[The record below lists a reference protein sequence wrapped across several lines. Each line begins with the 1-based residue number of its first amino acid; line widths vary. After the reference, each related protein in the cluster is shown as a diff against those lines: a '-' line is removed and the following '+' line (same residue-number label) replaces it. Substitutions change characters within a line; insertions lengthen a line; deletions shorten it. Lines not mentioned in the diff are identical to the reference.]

1 MPTSWPASARCT
13 AVARPIPESDPVTM
27 ALTGPTPSSACRDC
41 ACATGTRTDMAVTYE
56 AESAAPPRIARA
68 LMARPRLWSV
78 WAPHIRGAW
87 GLGAPEIEAGRR
99 GAVRLLGALPVPARI
114 VAKDAGRS
122 WRRRVGPVELTPRGE
137 PPGSGRPLARAPPAP
152 PPPQAAPEGGH
163 RPPAGPPRAQPPP

>member
-1 MPTSWPASARCT
+1 MT
-13 AVARPIPESDPVTM
+13 
-27 ALTGPTPSSACRDC
+27 
-41 ACATGTRTDMAVTYE
+41 VTYE
-56 AESAAPPRIARA
+56 AESAAPPRIAWA

-122 WRRRVGPVELTPRGE
+122 WRWRVGPVELTHRVEPRGS
-137 PPGSGRPLARAPPAP
+137 GSLVAVDLHAAAPLEAALKVSYGPLVGLLVRNLARVAN
-152 PPPQAAPEGGH
+152 QAAAY
-163 RPPAGPPRAQPPP
+163 AGDGAADP